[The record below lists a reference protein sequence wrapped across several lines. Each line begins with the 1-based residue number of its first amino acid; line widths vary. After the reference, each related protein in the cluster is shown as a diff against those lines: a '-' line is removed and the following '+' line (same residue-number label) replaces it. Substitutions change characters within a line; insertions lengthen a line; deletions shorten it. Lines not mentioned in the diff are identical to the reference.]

1 MENKEKYIQRIKK
14 LLAMARNNSSA
25 EEAALALSRA
35 QRLMETHKL
44 TEADADLMDI
54 NEASTQKAPSHAK
67 KMPEYMTFL
76 CPKYGFSDRFG
87 WQLLAAQKSNG
98 TSTQNSLF

>member
-1 MENKEKYIQRIKK
+1 MENKEKYILRIKK

-44 TEADADLMDI
+44 TEADTDLMD
-54 NEASTQKAPSHAK
+54 
-67 KMPEYMTFL
+67 
-76 CPKYGFSDRFG
+76 
-87 WQLLAAQKSNG
+87 
-98 TSTQNSLF
+98 